1 MIFEWDEEK
10 NKTNIKKHQ
19 IDFNDAKDIF
29 QGVRLTAIDSRRNYG
44 ETRKISIGTIG
55 NNVCVVVYTEREGVK
70 RIISAR
76 KANQR
81 ERKHFYEYIE
91 KTKTEEN

>member
-10 NKTNIKKHQ
+10 NQTNIKKHQ

-29 QGVRLTAIDSRRNYG
+29 QGVRLTAIDSRRDYG
-44 ETRKISIGTIG
+44 ESRMISIGTIG
-55 NNVCVVVYTEREGVK
+55 PHVCVVVYTERAGIT

-81 ERKHFYEYIE
+81 ERKHFYECIE
-91 KTKTEEN
+91 KAKTEEN